1 MQCYYYNKA
10 HRNYEFIEPED
21 MYTIVLEPWLFE
33 DEDVEDWK
41 GFSPTGRTTSFQIGL
56 GPKQR
61 VASTFN
67 SFYSMPDYYM
77 LCAMRFERW
86 WRCDQVYYDDRAV
99 KYDHAPL
106 IGKSKKYPCYREY
119 YEAIYACAD
128 DIFKYLIEL
137 AYNKRA
143 NNFFEADYSN
153 KEILSFPTVYDTPKA
168 PERITYTY

>member
-1 MQCYYYNKA
+1 
-10 HRNYEFIEPED
+10 
-21 MYTIVLEPWLFE
+21 
-33 DEDVEDWK
+33 
-41 GFSPTGRTTSFQIGL
+41 
-56 GPKQR
+56 
-61 VASTFN
+61 
-67 SFYSMPDYYM
+67 MPDYYM

-86 WRCDQVYYDDRAV
+86 WRCDQVYYDDRVV

-143 NNFFEADYSN
+143 NNFFEGDYSN
-153 KEILSFPTVYDTPKA
+153 KEILSLPTVYDTPKA